1 MIKPSDR
8 LTGLSYGLRGP
19 LPQLADTLEQ
29 QGRPIIRLH
38 LGDPAAHGL
47 PAPPHVLDAVKHAL
61 EHSRAYTDAQGLTAA
76 RDAIA
81 AYYHHRG
88 LALHP
93 SDIHLGNGVSEL
105 VPLALQAFLNP
116 GDEVLLPSPGYPL
129 WAASVQ
135 LVGGVPVYYRCDERR
150 GWQPDPDHLRAHI
163 TAKTV
168 ALVTNTP
175 HNPTGAVWDPA
186 TLRALAD
193 IARSRELLLM
203 ADEIYAHLTYDAEH
217 TVLATLAPDLPCV
230 TFSGLSKICCV
241 PGFRSAWMAVSGPR
255 AATRAYTEAI
265 TQLASL
271 RLCPNVPAQ
280 HAIPPA
286 LAHIHQTQNDLA
298 GPAGPLRKR
307 LDTAWEALSRIPQL
321 TCVRPR
327 GAFYLFPR
335 ISAATAPPRDITLA
349 DTLLRDHGVLV
360 APGNDFHLTSG
371 DHIRLSA
378 LADAATINEA
388 MTRIAHYF
396 DTDIATPR
404 TQTPTTA

>member
-1 MIKPSDR
+1 MIKPAARLSD
-8 LTGLSYGLRGP
+8 LSYGLRGP

-61 EHSRAYTDAQGLTAA
+61 EHSRAYTAAQGLTAA
-76 RDAIA
+76 REAIA
-81 AYYHHRG
+81 AYYHRHG

-135 LVGGVPVYYRCDERR
+135 LAGGVPVYYRCDEHN
-150 GWQPDPDHLRAHI
+150 GWQPDRDHLSDQI
-163 TAKTV
+163 TARTV

-175 HNPTGAVWDPA
+175 HNPTGAVWNPA
-186 TLRALAD
+186 TLRTLAD

-203 ADEIYAHLTYDAEH
+203 ADEIYAHITYDAQH
-217 TVLATLAPDLPCV
+217 TVLATLAPDVPCV
-230 TFSGLSKICCV
+230 TFSGLSKICCI

-255 AATRAYTEAI
+255 AATHAYTEAI

-286 LAHIHQTQNDLA
+286 LEHIHQTQDSLT
-298 GPAGPLRKR
+298 GPAGPLRER
-307 LDTAWEALSRIPQL
+307 LNTAWETLSHIPAL
-321 TCVRPR
+321 TCTRPQ

-335 ISAATAPPRDITLA
+335 ISTATASPHDSTLA
-349 DTLLRDHGVLV
+349 DSLLRDQGVLI
-360 APGNDFHLTSG
+360 APGSDFHLTSG

-378 LADAATINEA
+378 LADPATINKA
-388 MTRIAHYF
+388 MTRIAHHF
-396 DTDIATPR
+396 DTGTATPR
-404 TQTPTTA
+404 SQT